1 MVADGPWA
9 GDLNLAVMDED
20 KFCEDDDA
28 AHGSMH
34 VHDALGNDIEDEQP
48 HIDMSKW
55 MLLCNTES
63 EDETLEVPEALYG
76 KSCKRIRALES
87 QPAYQRLKE
96 LGLTARPNG
105 CSLGIHPSA
114 RVWRSSSTGSSHY
127 SRSFDGE
134 TGRTSWQALLR
145 VVELMLESFLQVN
158 STDKLVK
165 HQLARIKKL
174 RSEEPQHK
182 D

>member
-1 MVADGPWA
+1 M
-9 GDLNLAVMDED
+9 AVMDEEQ
-20 KFCEDDDA
+20 FCEDAENETAVHDP
-28 AHGSMH
+28 MH
-34 VHDALGNDIEDEQP
+34 VHDALGNDIDDEQT

-55 MLLCNTES
+55 MLFCNTES
-63 EDETLEVPEALYG
+63 EDEALAVPEALYG

-87 QPAYQRLKE
+87 QPAYQRLKD
-96 LGLTARPNG
+96 LGLAARPNG

-134 TGRTSWQALLR
+134 SGRTSWQALLR

-174 RSEEPQHK
+174 RSEETQHK